1 MTFNSLFVD
10 RMAPQLLKPDY
21 NEVFRYMGYS
31 LKDRTELTD
40 EVRPIVYEVV
50 PQIQNILTPQA
61 VYVSYP
67 LKIENDVLHFG
78 NYEVKSK
85 ELARFERNCSAIYL
99 FAATLGP
106 KIDQAIQK
114 QQKLDPVRGVIM
126 QAAGAMYIEKYCDIL
141 CQKISAEVKAVGCK
155 TKNRFSPGFADVP
168 LETQKLFFKVLD
180 CSHKIGLTLMD
191 TLIMAPEKSVTA
203 FVGVESIKSTEG
215 IEKGE

>member
-1 MTFNSLFVD
+1 MTVSSIFVD
-10 RMAPQLLKPDY
+10 RILPDLLEPDY

-31 LKDRTELTD
+31 LKDRTELID

-50 PQIQNILTPQA
+50 PQLKTMLTPQA
-61 VYVSYP
+61 VYVCYP
-67 LKIENDVLHFG
+67 LTIKGDVLLFE
-78 NYEVKSK
+78 NNQVQSR
-85 ELARFERNCSAIYL
+85 ELARYLRNCTGIYL

-106 KIDQAIQK
+106 KIDQQIQK
-114 QQKLDPVRGVIM
+114 MEKLDPVRGVIM

-141 CQKISAEVKAVGCK
+141 CEKIRKEAADDGFE

-168 LETQKLFFKVLD
+168 LDTQKTFFKVLD

-203 FVGVESIKSTEG
+203 FVGIYKNC
-215 IEKGE
+215 

>member
-1 MTFNSLFVD
+1 MTLSSVFVD
-10 RMAPQLLKPDY
+10 KIDSSLLEPDY

-31 LKDRTELTD
+31 LKDRTELID

-50 PQIQNILTPQA
+50 PELQKFLTPQA

-67 LKIENDVLHFG
+67 LKIENDVLYFDQHQ
-78 NYEVKSK
+78 VQSK
-85 ELARFERNCSAIYL
+85 ELARYLRQCSAIYL

-106 KIDQAIQK
+106 KIDQQIQK
-114 QQKLDPVRGVIM
+114 MEKLDPVRGVIM

-141 CQKISAEVKAVGCK
+141 CEKIAKDAAIDGYE
-155 TKNRFSPGFADVP
+155 TKPRFSPGFADVP

-191 TLIMAPEKSVTA
+191 TMIMAPEKSVTA
-203 FVGVESIKSTEG
+203 FVGVRG
-215 IEKGE
+215 H